1 MNCVDIPKTC
11 IFMMFGDV
19 SMLLFDLLQQKKK
32 ETLKMG
38 MSSVVQLKLYP
49 HTPGGNLMGH
59 CKSKDMEKHHQ
70 RLGSHREHPGG
81 FMAFFWGGDFL
92 AFIKDVKFIQFGNKS
107 MPCSFSD

>member
-1 MNCVDIPKTC
+1 LIYYN
-11 IFMMFGDV
+11 
-19 SMLLFDLLQQKKK
+19 KKK

-81 FMAFFWGGDFL
+81 GSWRFFGGDFL
-92 AFIKDVKFIQFGNKS
+92 AFIKDVKFIQFGKLLVEVGDKS